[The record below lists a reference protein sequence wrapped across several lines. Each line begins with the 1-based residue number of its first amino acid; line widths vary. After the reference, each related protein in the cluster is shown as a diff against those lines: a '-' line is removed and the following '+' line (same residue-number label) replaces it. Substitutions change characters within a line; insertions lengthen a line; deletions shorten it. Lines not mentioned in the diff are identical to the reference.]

1 MKEDF
6 LKFQLPK
13 NKMNELKGGQ
23 TQACHCGGS
32 STSIFYVKGTTYED
46 LEKTAGRQCGLN
58 GWACT
63 PVK

>member
-1 MKEDF
+1 
-6 LKFQLPK
+6 
-13 NKMNELKGGQ
+13 MNELKGGQ

-32 STSIFYVKGTTYED
+32 STSIFYVEGTTYEE
-46 LEKTAGRQCGLN
+46 LEKTAGRLCGLN